1 MGLLLLRWERQESN
15 QSHWSP
21 GKKGAHVLVMRPS
34 NAIPSPILQHSSA
47 SLAFDTAGSQSAPP
61 EALQENTAN
70 QQRDRG
76 DQGPRHD
83 QIVDGL
89 GIGPRIGGRHI
100 PTL

>member
-15 QSHWSP
+15 QNYWSP
-21 GKKGAHVLVMRPS
+21 GRKGAHSTCAPPTLSPS
-34 NAIPSPILQHSSA
+34 STRQQSSKQ
-47 SLAFDTAGSQSAPP
+47 SAFDASGSQSATP
-61 EALQENTAN
+61 EALQDNTAN

-89 GIGPRIGGRHI
+89 RIGPSIGGRHI
-100 PTL
+100 PAL